1 MAQGPGRPGPVPG
14 AGRASAAPPA
24 PLLRPHEIDQSPG
37 QAGVAPRQKMQQA
50 RRDLEAGQ
58 VDTDLHATPGLVGQ
72 IIDIL
77 IDNALRHGRGVVT
90 LTLHDNG
97 VSIAD
102 EGRLDDD
109 ALAELFR
116 DAGEPARP
124 HGRGLVLARRLA
136 QADGGGVQLESSF
149 PTRFSLRYPPAGQA

>member
-58 VDTDLHATPGLVGQ
+58 VDTDLHATPGL
-72 IIDIL
+72 DAERL
-77 IDNALRHGRGVVT
+77 KALVT
-90 LTLHDNG
+90 PVKPPPDQVLPAAPASAPRPG
-97 VSIAD
+97 S
-102 EGRLDDD
+102 R
-109 ALAELFR
+109 
-116 DAGEPARP
+116 PARSK
-124 HGRGLVLARRLA
+124 R
-136 QADGGGVQLESSF
+136 
-149 PTRFSLRYPPAGQA
+149 